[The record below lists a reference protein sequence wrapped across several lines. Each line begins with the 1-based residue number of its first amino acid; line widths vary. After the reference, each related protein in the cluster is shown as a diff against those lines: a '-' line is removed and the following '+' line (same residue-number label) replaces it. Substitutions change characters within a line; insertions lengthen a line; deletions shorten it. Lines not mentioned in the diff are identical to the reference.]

1 MEITT
6 KQEKISL
13 IESAFGESLI
23 ANSGKN
29 VSVTCPVCKENSRT
43 SSKKKKLSICLEK
56 GIYHCWVCES
66 KGKNVASFAFKNC
79 KIDSQTKIRI
89 SEAFNLQQED
99 EKEKS
104 IIISL
109 PVDFKL
115 LYLDNSRQGKIAKR
129 DLHKRGC
136 NSDDLL
142 RFKIGISNESEFIN
156 RVIIPSFSE
165 DMKLNFYLSRSYD
178 ENSIRKYK
186 NCDGKKTEII
196 FNEHLIDW
204 SQPVVL
210 VEGIFDAIKSI
221 DNTIPIL
228 GSWIDE
234 SHYVFQ
240 KIVKNN
246 TPVILGMDPD
256 AFQKTMKIAKNLAS
270 FGINVKICDHKE
282 KDFGDM
288 TKEEV
293 KFYIQNAKKY
303 EISDRIEYL
312 IKNISS
318 GSIF

>member
-13 IESAFGESLI
+13 IESAFGESSI

-29 VSVTCPVCKENSRT
+29 VSVVCPVCKENSRNT
-43 SSKKKKLSICLEK
+43 SKKKKLSICLEK

-66 KGKNVASFAFKNC
+66 KGKNVATFAYKYAG
-79 KIDSQTKIRI
+79 IDNHIRAKL
-89 SEAFNLQQED
+89 SESFNLQQEELR
-99 EKEKS
+99 EKEVLIRIPS
-104 IIISL
+104 
-109 PVDFKL
+109 DFRL
-115 LYLDNSRQGKIAKR
+115 LYLDNTIQGKIAKR
-129 DLHKRGC
+129 YLRKRGC

-142 RFKIGISNESEFIN
+142 RFKIGISNESEYVN
-156 RVIIPSFSE
+156 RIIIPSFSE
-165 DMKLNFYLSRSYD
+165 DMKLNFFLSRSYD

-204 SQPVVL
+204 KQPLVL
-210 VEGIFDAIKSI
+210 VEGVFDAIKSI
-221 DNTIPIL
+221 ENTVPVL

-234 SHYVFQ
+234 SHYIFQ

-256 AFQKTMKIAKNLAS
+256 AIPKTMKIAKNLAS
-270 FGINVKICDHKE
+270 FGIDVKICNHKE

>member
-1 MEITT
+1 MKITT

-13 IESAFGESLI
+13 IESAFGDSLL

-29 VSVTCPVCKENSRT
+29 VSISCPLCKENSRT

-56 GIYHCWVCES
+56 GIYHCWVCEA
-66 KGKNVASFAFKNC
+66 KGKNVALFAFKNSS
-79 KIDSQTKIRI
+79 IDNQTRVKL
-89 SEAFNLQQED
+89 SEAFNLQQEI
-99 EKEKS
+99 EKEKEAVVK
-104 IIISL
+104 L
-109 PVDFKL
+109 PPDFKL
-115 LYLDNSRQGKIAKR
+115 LYLDNTRQGKIAKR
-129 DLHKRGC
+129 YLHKRGC
-136 NSDDLL
+136 NSNDLL
-142 RFKIGISNESEFIN
+142 RFKIGISNESEYIN
-156 RVIIPSFSE
+156 RIIIPSFS
-165 DMKLNFYLSRSYD
+165 DNMKLNFFLSRSYD
-178 ENSIRKYK
+178 ESSIRKYK

-196 FNEHLIDW
+196 FNENLIDW
-204 SQPVVL
+204 TKPIVL
-210 VEGIFDAIKSI
+210 VEGVFDAIKSTE
-221 DNTIPIL
+221 NTIPVL

-256 AFQKTMKIAKNLAS
+256 AIDKTMKIAKNLAS
-270 FGINVKICDHKE
+270 FGIDVKICDHKE
-282 KDFGDM
+282 KDFGGM

>member
-13 IESAFGESLI
+13 IEAAFGESSL

-29 VSVTCPVCKENSRT
+29 VSVSCPVCKENSRT

-56 GIYHCWVCES
+56 GIYHCWVCEA
-66 KGKNVASFAFKNC
+66 KGKNVASFAFKNTQ
-79 KIDSQTKIRI
+79 IDSQTKAKL
-89 SEAFNLQQED
+89 SEAFNLQQEV
-99 EKEKS
+99 EKEKE
-104 IIISL
+104 IVIRL
-109 PVDFKL
+109 PSDFRL
-115 LYLDNSRQGKIAKR
+115 LYSDNSIQGKIAKR
-129 DLHKRGC
+129 YLHKRGC
-136 NSDDLL
+136 NPNDLL
-142 RFKIGISNESEFIN
+142 RFKIGISGESDYIN
-156 RVIIPSFSE
+156 RIIIPSFSD
-165 DMKLNFYLSRSYD
+165 DMKLNFFLSRSYD

-204 SQPVVL
+204 TQPVVL
-210 VEGIFDAIKSI
+210 VEGVFDAMKSI
-221 DNTIPIL
+221 ENTIPVL

-256 AFQKTMKIAKNLAS
+256 AIQKTMKIAKNLAS
-270 FGINVKICDHKE
+270 FGVDVKICDHKE

-293 KFYIQNAKKY
+293 KFYIENAKKY